1 MSSTST
7 ADSPASSSG
16 PNNNNSSIS
25 TGPLRS
31 PSLSSNMGM
40 SSATSSTANN
50 SSATMATGNSLSM
63 FGNSTSGT
71 LTGGAASVGMMGGSS
86 GVSDQKLKRFLEHNQ
101 RLKEQLE
108 MRRISVSEASQSLI
122 QYVSNTR
129 DALIPII
136 WGTIGSDPFSKQTT
150 SCCTIS

>member
-1 MSSTST
+1 
-7 ADSPASSSG
+7 
-16 PNNNNSSIS
+16 
-25 TGPLRS
+25 
-31 PSLSSNMGM
+31 MGM

-50 SSATMATGNSLSM
+50 SSATMATGGTSLSM
-63 FGNSTSGT
+63 FGNSS
-71 LTGGAASVGMMGGSS
+71 TGGTASTMMGGGMSS
-86 GVSDQKLKRFLEHNQ
+86 SVSDQKLKRFLEHNQ